1 MANARLVFVGGEAD
15 ARRTPK
21 AQPALRETI
30 LPCKRGGRFGSMT
43 LRYARMAGKQSQ
55 AEAEAARVAG
65 FPALERAGVWLVIPC
80 YKVRAHILQVLAKAP
95 RWVEGIVCV
104 DDACPEG
111 SGDFIE
117 SHVQDSRV
125 VVLRLVKNQGVG
137 GAVLAGYQ
145 AAELRGGRILVKVDG
160 DDQMDLNYVAHL
172 VAPLLLGEADY
183 TKGNRFTSLS
193 HLQQMP
199 ALRVFG
205 NAALSFAAK
214 LSTGYWNIFDP
225 TNGFTA
231 IDAQVARLV
240 MTKRISRR
248 FFFET
253 DLLYHLGTLRA
264 VVRDVPIP
272 ARYADEVSNLRI
284 GAILG
289 PFALKH
295 VRNFVQRVLGQYF
308 VRDFSVASLEL
319 VSGLFALLFGVG
331 YAANY
336 LITRT
341 EGESASAGVVMAAAL
356 PVILGAQLL
365 LQAANFDVLNVP
377 TRPIHPYLR
386 TLASLEEAAEAP

>member
-1 MANARLVFVGGEAD
+1 MVRRERGFRRFLDPCYAAGMASVQDKSARDVSLLVGERRRAGGA
-15 ARRTPK
+15 
-21 AQPALRETI
+21 
-30 LPCKRGGRFGSMT
+30 S
-43 LRYARMAGKQSQ
+43 
-55 AEAEAARVAG
+55 
-65 FPALERAGVWLVIPC
+65 ALEDAGVWFVVPC
-80 YKVRAHILQVLAKAP
+80 YKVKQHILNVLAKTPA
-95 RWVEGIVCV
+95 WVEGIVCV

-111 SGDFIE
+111 SGDFILE
-117 SHVQDSRV
+117 NVRDPRV
-125 VVLRLVKNQGVG
+125 AVVKLAKNLGVG
-137 GAVLAGYQ
+137 GATLAGYRE
-145 AAELRGGRILVKVDG
+145 AERRGGQVLVKVDG
-160 DDQMDLNYVAHL
+160 DDQMDLSYAAQL
-172 VAPLLLGEADY
+172 VAPILLGEADY
-183 TKGNRFTSLS
+183 AKGNRFTSIS

-199 ALRVFG
+199 TVRVLG

-231 IDAQVARLV
+231 IDAQVAKMV
-240 MTKRISRR
+240 MRKRISQR

-284 GAILG
+284 GAIVG

-295 VRNFVQRVLGQYF
+295 MRNFMQRVLGQYF

-319 VSGLFALLFGVG
+319 VFGLFSLLFGVG
-331 YAANY
+331 YAAHY
-336 LITRT
+336 AATRVA
-341 EGESASAGVVMAAAL
+341 GQSASAGVVMAAAL

-377 TRPIHPYLR
+377 SRPIHPYLR
-386 TLASLEEAAEAP
+386 TLAQMEQAARA